1 MRPSNSQ
8 NKQFKWSVNEEK
20 QGNLRNGNE
29 TNNSSPIRL
38 ANCSIINNR
47 H

>member
-1 MRPSNSQ
+1 MRPSDSQ
-8 NKQFKWSVNEEK
+8 NKQFKWVVNEK
-20 QGNLRNGNE
+20 KNLGNGNE
-29 TNNSSPIRL
+29 TNNTSPIRL